1 MHTKESGSVPLSFH
15 TDRRGGTP
23 LRIFE
28 LSPRLQ
34 SVADLVPQGAR
45 FADVGTDHAY
55 LPVWLILNGTVKQ
68 AIASDVREGPLEN
81 ARQTAQRYG
90 VSDKVSFRLCDG
102 LTGLKPEEVDTI
114 AIAGMGGE
122 TIAEILAAAAWT
134 AQGKHRLILQP
145 MTAHPELRAWLDGYG
160 FQIEREIL
168 TCEEKTLYSTFLVGG
183 GNAVRLTP
191 AETWAGR
198 QEKDMNAPLR
208 GQYLDKLLRR
218 AEKALAGIRRS
229 TKQSDTLRREE
240 LEEVAAGLRKMKE
253 EWDAWQQ

>member
-1 MHTKESGSVPLSFH
+1 MPLSFH

-55 LPVWLILNGTVKQ
+55 LPVWLILNGTVHQ
-68 AIASDVREGPLEN
+68 AIASDLREGPLEN
-81 ARQTAQRYG
+81 ARQTAKRYG
-90 VSDKVSFRLCDG
+90 ISNKVSFRLCDG
-102 LTGLKPEEVDTI
+102 LTGLKPNEADTI

-122 TIAEILAAAAWT
+122 TIADILSAATWT
-134 AQGKHRLILQP
+134 AEGNHRLILQP
-145 MTAHPELRAWLDGYG
+145 MTAHPELRTWLDGHG

-168 TCEEKTLYSTFLVGG
+168 TCEEKALYSTFLVGV
-183 GNAVRLTP
+183 GNTGQLTP

-198 QEKDMNAPLR
+198 QQKGMEAPLR

-229 TKQSDTLRREE
+229 TKRADALRREE
-240 LEEVAAGLRKMKE
+240 LEEVTSGLKEMKE
-253 EWDAWQQ
+253 EWDTWQQ

>member
-1 MHTKESGSVPLSFH
+1 M
-15 TDRRGGTP
+15 
-23 LRIFE
+23 RIFE

-68 AIASDVREGPLEN
+68 AIVSDLREGPLEN

-102 LTGLKPEEVDTI
+102 LTGLKPEEADTI

-122 TIAEILAAAAWT
+122 TIAEILSAAAWT

-145 MTAHPELRAWLDGYG
+145 MTAHPELRARLVGHG
-160 FQIEREIL
+160 FQIERELL
-168 TCEEKTLYSTFLVGG
+168 TFEEKTLYSTFLVGVG
-183 GNAVRLTP
+183 STAKFTLT
-191 AETWAGR
+191 ETWAGR
-198 QEKDMNAPLR
+198 QERGMDAPLR
-208 GQYLDKLLRR
+208 SQYLDKLLWRTER
-218 AEKALAGIRRS
+218 ALAGIRRS
-229 TKQSDTLRREE
+229 AKQSDALRREE

-253 EWDAWQQ
+253 EWDTWQQ